1 MECVQPIRDR
11 EQIETMKDLLGKNK
25 RDYLLFVLGIN
36 SGLRIGDI
44 LNLKVSD
51 VTDKRGRIVSQF
63 ELKEEKTGKK
73 KLIIFSEAV
82 RRAIKEYLDDSRL
95 LDEDDGPLFVSQ
107 KRDQNGNLKPI
118 SRQQAWNILN
128 KAARRIGIED
138 NIGTHSMRKT
148 FGYHAYHAGV
158 RLEYL
163 QKIFNHADG
172 RITLDYIGITQD
184 AISDVQRQFSL

>member
-44 LNLKVSD
+44 LTLKVSD
-51 VTDKRGRIVSQF
+51 VTDKRGRIVSKL
-63 ELKEEKTGKK
+63 ELEEEKTGKK
-73 KLIIFSEAV
+73 KVMMFSENV
-82 RRAIKEYLDDSRL
+82 RRAIKEYLDESRL
-95 LDEDDGPLFVSQ
+95 EEDGPLFLSQ
-107 KRDQNGNLKPI
+107 KRGTNGELKPI
-118 SRQQAWNILN
+118 SRQQAWHILN
-128 KAARRIGIED
+128 KAARRIGIAD

-158 RLEYL
+158 KLEYL
-163 QKIFNHADG
+163 QKIFNHADA
-172 RITLDYIGITQD
+172 RVTLDYIGITQD
-184 AISDVQRQFSL
+184 AISDVHRHFHL